1 MTENLDDGRSV
12 EAAEAEQ
19 ALALSE
25 RGRLAGEAAARQYVR
40 RYLIGFGGLL
50 SGWLCVIAATA
61 TWLDSAGELWRALA
75 TGVSAGLVAGAV
87 LLPARAA
94 PVRVQL
100 RTRIPMVAGG
110 VLLFAL
116 PAGYGA
122 EQPLIALAA
131 APVVFGYWTAC
142 AWWLSR
148 AR

>member
-1 MTENLDDGRSV
+1 MTENQDDDGAV
-12 EAAEAEQ
+12 NAVEAEQ

-25 RGRLAGEAAARQYVR
+25 RARLAGEAAARQYVR

-61 TWLDSAGELWRALA
+61 TWLDSASELWRALA

-94 PVRVQL
+94 PVRVHL

-110 VLLFAL
+110 VLVFAL
-116 PAGYGA
+116 PAGYGTDR
-122 EQPLIALAA
+122 PLVALAA
-131 APVVFGYWTAC
+131 VPVVFGYWAAC